1 MQTKSGVRTRARSL
15 SNQTRANWLID
26 AMVFLGGV
34 LAALSGIYFLYL
46 PSGGYR
52 GGRNPMY
59 GITILFERHT
69 WSDLHIYAGVVM
81 VVAVVAHFAIH
92 WRWVSMMARRVVTAL
107 RSGESS
113 MSQRAWYNLL
123 LDAGVAL
130 SFLMC
135 AVSGFALL
143 LVAGGEGAGLTPARV
158 VWDMVHTWSGVV
170 LIATAAIHFAIHWRW
185 VKNVTRRL
193 VLSMVP
199 VQRAEPQPT
208 LSGGE

>member
-1 MQTKSGVRTRARSL
+1 MQRKNGVRTRARTL

-26 AMVFLGGV
+26 AMVFLGGI
-34 LAALSGIYFLYL
+34 LAALSGIHFLYL

-81 VVAVVAHFAIH
+81 VVAVVVHFAIH
-92 WRWVSMMARRVVTAL
+92 WRWVSMMARRVITAL

-123 LDAGVAL
+123 LNAGVAL
-130 SFLMC
+130 GFLVC

-143 LVAGGEGAGLTPARV
+143 LVPGGEGAGLTPARV
-158 VWDMVHTWSGVV
+158 AWDMVHTWSGVV

-199 VQRAEPQPT
+199 VQRAEPQPV
-208 LSGGE
+208 LSGGD